1 MGIGESV
8 FEQLLARRE
17 ALRQYCFDFM
27 PPLRDERP
35 YSVSLDAGESTVF
48 VVADDYG
55 HQGLTLES
63 LRLTGQVEDAPGD
76 PGGLM
81 RLVERVAIEVAPPYG
96 PVKCVENDEGLTSA
110 ILRTEPTEDGC
121 FFEIVVDGASVI
133 ELKHYSVDERT
144 RERRQTSVNMG
155 RRVFEKLADTLAQ
168 AFCAQVTAN

>member
-27 PPLRDERP
+27 PPVRDERP
-35 YSVSLDAGESTVF
+35 YAVSLDAGESTVY

-63 LRLTGQVEDAPGD
+63 LRLTGQAEEAAGD
-76 PGGLM
+76 PVGLM
-81 RLVERVAIEVAPPYG
+81 RLVERISIEVAPPYG

-110 ILRTEPTEDGC
+110 ILRTDPTADGC
-121 FFEIVVDGASVI
+121 FFEIVVDGASAI
-133 ELKHYSVDERT
+133 ELKHYSVDKRT

-155 RRVFEKLADTLAQ
+155 RRVFEKLADTLAE
-168 AFCAQVTAN
+168 AFCVPAAVN

>member
-27 PPLRDERP
+27 PPAPDERP
-35 YSVSLDAGESTVF
+35 YSVSLDAGESTVY
-48 VVADDYG
+48 VVVDDYG

-63 LRLTGQVEDAPGD
+63 LRLTGQLGDATD
-76 PGGLM
+76 DSGGLM
-81 RLVERVAIEVAPPYG
+81 RLVERIAIEVAPPYG
-96 PVKCVENDEGLTSA
+96 PVKCVENDEGVTSA
-110 ILRTEPTEDGC
+110 ILRTDPTANGC

-144 RERRQTSVNMG
+144 RERRQTSVNIG
-155 RRVFEKLADTLAQ
+155 RRVFEKLADTLAE
-168 AFCAQVTAN
+168 AFCAPAAAN